1 MRLQK
6 SIQIE
11 VITHHGA
18 CYHGVCTD
26 PHKNLRE
33 DPHGTSGWA
42 LREAIPDE
50 IKPSFNTAAF
60 ADPGQA
66 GIDGASPQRPV
77 LGSRYKII
85 DDEAGSSAIMTRPTG
100 TDHREV

>member
-1 MRLQK
+1 MAL
-6 SIQIE
+6 
-11 VITHHGA
+11 VITV
-18 CYHGVCTD
+18 YTD
-26 PHKNLRE
+26 PNKNLRE

-66 GIDGASPQRPV
+66 DIDGASPPDQP
-77 LGSRYKII
+77 
-85 DDEAGSSAIMTRPTG
+85 APTTG
-100 TDHREV
+100 RFDGQ